1 MTWIIPDDLIEDPD
15 GDRIHIVDPSVGGEI
30 NNMTF
35 RRVTGW
41 ANKIGGVSGLARL
54 AQLSFLH
61 DLLIAIIPESPAL
74 SAPISASRA
83 YQLLLR

>member
-1 MTWIIPDDLIEDPD
+1 MSCA
-15 GDRIHIVDPSVGGEI
+15 RHVNFS
-30 NNMTF
+30 
-35 RRVTGW
+35 RRP
-41 ANKIGGVSGLARL
+41 AAGLARL